1 VGVDV
6 SNLSPKQLLFVK
18 EYLVDLNATK
28 AAIRAG
34 YSEKTAQQIGT
45 ENLLKPV
52 ISAAIKDEM
61 AKREERTEITQD
73 KVLNELAKIGFFDI
87 RKLLDSEGNPIPLHE
102 LDDKTS
108 AAIAGLDILEE
119 YIGTG
124 KDRVFVGYVKKY
136 KIADKRAALVDIGK
150 HLGMFI
156 ERKEVGSPGDFDKLN
171 DDELQQS
178 IERAADIIER
188 ARVKSKVSAST
199 QRTAKAA
206 GRK

>member
-1 VGVDV
+1 MGVDV
-6 SNLSPKQLLFVK
+6 SDLSPKQLLFVK

-119 YIGTG
+119 YEGTG

-188 ARVKSKVSAST
+188 ARVKSKIPAST
-199 QRTAKAA
+199 QGTAKAA